1 MIEISNR
8 SRSIINE
15 NKIKKVIELFLDYK
29 RKSKLD
35 VSIAFVGDKKI
46 QKFNNEYRGIN
57 KTTDILSFSGEENLL
72 GELII
77 NYSQIKRQAK
87 KFKNTINQE
96 LVFILV
102 HGLLHLMGD
111 NDDTDIKRKNMIKR
125 GEEIIKELNLK
136 I

>member
-15 NKIKKVIELFLDYK
+15 KKIKKVIELFLDYK

-96 LVFILV
+96 LVFILI

-111 NDDTDIKRKNMIKR
+111 NDDTDIKRKNMIKK
-125 GEEIIKELNLK
+125 GEKIIKELNLK

>member
-15 NKIKKVIELFLDYK
+15 KRIKKVIEIFLDYK
-29 RKSKLD
+29 RKSKFD

-46 QKFNNEYRGIN
+46 QKFNNDYRGIN
-57 KTTDILSFSGEENLL
+57 KTTDILSFSGEEDLL
-72 GELII
+72 GELIV

-96 LVFILV
+96 LVFILI

-111 NDDTDIKRKNMIKR
+111 NDDTDIKRKNMIKK

>member
-15 NKIKKVIELFLDYK
+15 KKIKKVIELFLDYK